1 MAEPFEVT
9 DETFESEVLESEDP
23 TLIDF
28 WASWCAPCRMVAP
41 VVEKIA
47 EDYEDKLRVGKMDV
61 DANRKTPMRFGISGI
76 PTLLL
81 FKDGDVVARIV
92 GFRPKEAMVEEILP
106 YLE

>member
-9 DETFESEVLESEDP
+9 DETFESDVLESEDP
-23 TLIDF
+23 TLVDF
-28 WASWCAPCRMVAP
+28 WASWCGPCRMVAP
-41 VVEKIA
+41 IVEEIA
-47 EDYEDKLRVGKMDV
+47 EDYEGKMRVGKMDV
-61 DANRKTPMRFGISGI
+61 DANRKTPVRFGISGI

-106 YLE
+106 YLD